1 MALAEFP
8 NADLT
13 LLVKDDRGT
22 PDGARAAAQEALSE
36 GAELIVG
43 PLFAPSVQAAGQAS
57 TDSNELIVTPEAIL
71 VRTRPGVERFCRGGH
86 CFGAEATTLK
96 IADLTDEQLD
106 AITSEGMLVVEYV
119 IGDETGGA

>member
-1 MALAEFP
+1 MATAKKQ
-8 NADLT
+8 ADA
-13 LLVKDDRGT
+13 K
-22 PDGARAAAQEALSE
+22 PE
-36 GAELIVG
+36 ELKIDAG
-43 PLFAPSVQAAGQAS
+43 QDQVQAAGQAS

-86 CFGAEATTLK
+86 SFGAEATTLK

-106 AITSEGMLVVEYV
+106 ALTSEGMLVVEYV

>member
-1 MALAEFP
+1 MATAKKQ
-8 NADLT
+8 ADA
-13 LLVKDDRGT
+13 K
-22 PDGARAAAQEALSE
+22 PE
-36 GAELIVG
+36 ELKIDAG
-43 PLFAPSVQAAGQAS
+43 QDQVQAAGQAS

-119 IGDETGGA
+119 IGDEAGGA

>member
-1 MALAEFP
+1 MATAKRQ
-8 NADLT
+8 ADA
-13 LLVKDDRGT
+13 K
-22 PDGARAAAQEALSE
+22 PE
-36 GAELIVG
+36 ELKADAGQVDQ
-43 PLFAPSVQAAGQAS
+43 VQAADKVGM
-57 TDSNELIVTPEAIL
+57 DSDELVVSPEAIL

>member
-1 MALAEFP
+1 MATAKKQ
-8 NADLT
+8 ADA
-13 LLVKDDRGT
+13 K
-22 PDGARAAAQEALSE
+22 PE
-36 GAELIVG
+36 ELKIDAG
-43 PLFAPSVQAAGQAS
+43 QDQVQAAGQAS

-96 IADLTDEQLD
+96 IAELTGEQFD
-106 AITSEGMLVVEYV
+106 AITGEGMLVVEYV

>member
-1 MALAEFP
+1 MATAKKQ
-8 NADLT
+8 ADA
-13 LLVKDDRGT
+13 K
-22 PDGARAAAQEALSE
+22 PE
-36 GAELIVG
+36 ELKIDAG
-43 PLFAPSVQAAGQAS
+43 QDQVQAAGQAS

-96 IADLTDEQLD
+96 IADLTGEQLD
-106 AITSEGMLVVEYV
+106 AITGEGMLVVEYV

>member
-1 MALAEFP
+1 MATAKKQ
-8 NADLT
+8 ADA
-13 LLVKDDRGT
+13 K
-22 PDGARAAAQEALSE
+22 PE
-36 GAELIVG
+36 ELKIDAG
-43 PLFAPSVQAAGQAS
+43 QDQVQAAGQAS

>member
-1 MALAEFP
+1 MATAKKQ
-8 NADLT
+8 ADA
-13 LLVKDDRGT
+13 K
-22 PDGARAAAQEALSE
+22 PE
-36 GAELIVG
+36 ELKIDAG
-43 PLFAPSVQAAGQAS
+43 QDQVQAAGQAS
-57 TDSNELIVTPEAIL
+57 TDSNELIVSPEAIL